1 MSLKHLFAG
10 IMGVGFVSV
19 LGVDPSTV
27 GSGSDAPG
35 FAPGFAGDKVLAK
48 ADEEK
53 PPEPLGEERDKDKCR
68 VADQNKD
75 ADPADKPAASQS
87 SWTARLVFPSGNKF

>member
-10 IMGVGFVSV
+10 IMVAGFSSI

-27 GSGSDAPG
+27 GAGSDAPE
-35 FAPGFAGDKVLAK
+35 FAADKVIAT
-48 ADEEK
+48 AEEEK
-53 PPEPLGEERDKDKCR
+53 PAEQFGEERDKDKCR
-68 VADQNKD
+68 IAEQNKD
-75 ADPADKPAASQS
+75 ADTADKPAAAEA